1 MGGEALMSTTRATV
15 LYDAPGPRAVRV
27 NRILTAVVS
36 VVLVAL
42 LVAVLWALGNK
53 GQLDG
58 DKWDIFLKGSSWT
71 TYIIPGLWAT
81 VKAAVLSIIFAL
93 IVGAVLGIGRL
104 STHRSVRAV
113 CSVIVE
119 VFRAIPVL
127 VLMLFAYTVFGEWGL
142 FPSSQLGF
150 AAVVFGLTM
159 YNGSVIAETLRSG
172 IGSLPKGQSEAA
184 YSLGLTW
191 GQTMTKI
198 LLPQAVAAM
207 MPAIISQ
214 MVIAL
219 KDSALGYMIGFVEVV
234 RSGRQ
239 LGEYYGAMLPSLLV
253 IAAIMI
259 LINFGL
265 TKLAER
271 IEQQLRAGRARRNPI
286 AKVPHQH
293 AHQGI
298 ETKDEAFVD
307 WHDPAHKDLRNT
319 SE

>member
-1 MGGEALMSTTRATV
+1 MSSVRATV
-15 LYDAPGPRAVRV
+15 LYDAPGPRAVRF
-27 NRILTAVVS
+27 NRILTVIIS
-36 VVLVAL
+36 VL
-42 LVAVLWALGNK
+42 LLAIAIVVLWALGNK

-58 DKWDIFLKGSSWT
+58 DKWDIFLRGTSWT

-81 VKAAVLSIIFAL
+81 LKAAVFSIILAL
-93 IVGAVLGIGRL
+93 IVGALLGIGRL
-104 STHRSVRAV
+104 SNQRPIRWICA
-113 CSVIVE
+113 VIVE
-119 VFRAIPVL
+119 VFRSIPVL
-127 VLMLFAYTVFGEWGL
+127 VLMLFAYTIFGEWGL

-159 YNGSVIAETLRSG
+159 YNGSVIAEVLRSG
-172 IGSLPKGQSEAA
+172 IGSLPQGQSEAA
-184 YSLGLTW
+184 YSLGLSW
-191 GQTMTKI
+191 WQTMGKI

-253 IAAIMI
+253 IAMLMI
-259 LINFGL
+259 VINFGL

-271 IEQQLRAGRARRNPI
+271 IERQLRAGRARRNLV
-286 AKVPHQH
+286 AKVPHH
-293 AHQGI
+293 KEQGL

-307 WHDPAHKDLRNT
+307 WHDPAHRDLRNT

>member
-1 MGGEALMSTTRATV
+1 M
-15 LYDAPGPRAVRV
+15 
-27 NRILTAVVS
+27 
-36 VVLVAL
+36 
-42 LVAVLWALGNK
+42 
-53 GQLDG
+53 
-58 DKWDIFLKGSSWT
+58 
-71 TYIIPGLWAT
+71 
-81 VKAAVLSIIFAL
+81 
-93 IVGAVLGIGRL
+93 
-104 STHRSVRAV
+104 
-113 CSVIVE
+113 
-119 VFRAIPVL
+119 
-127 VLMLFAYTVFGEWGL
+127 
-142 FPSSQLGF
+142 PSANGF

>member
-1 MGGEALMSTTRATV
+1 MSTRATV
-15 LYDAPGPRAVRV
+15 LYDAPGPRAVRI
-27 NRILTAVVS
+27 NRILTVIVS
-36 VVLVAL
+36 LALIAL
-42 LVAVLWALGNK
+42 LVSVLWALGNK

-58 DKWDIFLKGSSWT
+58 DKWNIFTKGSSWT

-81 VKAAVLSIIFAL
+81 VKAAVLSIILAL

-104 STHRSVRAV
+104 STHRSIRWI
-113 CSVIVE
+113 CSIIVE
-119 VFRAIPVL
+119 VFRSIPVL
-127 VLMLFAYTVFGEWGL
+127 VLMLFAYTIFGEWGL
-142 FPSSQLGF
+142 FPSTQLGF

-172 IGSLPKGQSEAA
+172 IESLPKGQSEAA
-184 YSLGLTW
+184 YALGLSW
-191 GQTMTKI
+191 GQTMRKI

-239 LGEYYGAMLPSLLV
+239 LGEYYGSMLPSLLV
-253 IAAIMI
+253 VAAIMI
-259 LINFGL
+259 IINFGL

-271 IEQQLRAGRARRNPI
+271 IERQLRAGRARRNPV
-286 AKVPHQH
+286 AKVPHQP
-293 AHQGI
+293 AHQGL
-298 ETKDEAFVD
+298 ETKDEAMVD
-307 WHDPAHKDLRNT
+307 WHDPAHKDLRGT
-319 SE
+319 FE

>member
-1 MGGEALMSTTRATV
+1 MSARATV
-15 LYDAPGPRAVRV
+15 LYDTPGPKAIRV
-27 NRILTAVVS
+27 NRILTGIVA
-36 VVLVAL
+36 VAL
-42 LVAVLWALGNK
+42 IALLAWILWALGDK
-53 GQLDG
+53 GQLEA
-58 DKWDIFLKGSSWT
+58 DKWNIFIKGNSWT
-71 TYIIPGLWAT
+71 TYILPGLWAT
-81 VKAAVLSIIFAL
+81 VKAAVLSIILAL
-93 IVGAVLGIGRL
+93 VIGALLGIGRL
-104 STHRSVRAV
+104 STHRWVRWI
-113 CSVIVE
+113 CGIIVE
-119 VFRAIPVL
+119 IFRSIPVL

-172 IGSLPKGQSEAA
+172 IESLPKGQSEAA

-191 GQTMTKI
+191 GQTMRKI

-253 IAAIMI
+253 VAAIMI
-259 LINFGL
+259 IINFGL

-271 IEQQLRAGRARRNPI
+271 IEQQLRAGRARRNPV
-286 AKVPHQH
+286 AKVPHH
-293 AHQGI
+293 RDQGV
-298 ETKDEAFVD
+298 ETKDEALAD

>member
-1 MGGEALMSTTRATV
+1 MSTRATV
-15 LYDAPGPRAVRV
+15 LYDAPGPRAVRS
-27 NRILTAVVS
+27 NRILTVIVS
-36 VVLVAL
+36 LALIAL
-42 LVAVLWALGNK
+42 LVSVLWALGNK

-58 DKWDIFLKGSSWT
+58 DKWNIFTKGSSWT

-81 VKAAVLSIIFAL
+81 VKAAVLSIILAL

-104 STHRSVRAV
+104 STHRSIRWI

-119 VFRAIPVL
+119 VFRSIPVL
-127 VLMLFAYTVFGEWGL
+127 VLMLFAYTIFGEWGL
-142 FPSSQLGF
+142 FPSTQLGF

-172 IGSLPKGQSEAA
+172 IESLPKGQSEAA
-184 YSLGLTW
+184 YALGLSW
-191 GQTMTKI
+191 GQTMRKI

-239 LGEYYGAMLPSLLV
+239 LGEYYGSMLPSLLV
-253 IAAIMI
+253 VAAIMI
-259 LINFGL
+259 IINFGL
-265 TKLAER
+265 TRLAER
-271 IEQQLRAGRARRNPI
+271 IERQLRSGRARRNPV
-286 AKVPHQH
+286 AKVPHQP
-293 AHQGI
+293 AHQGL
-298 ETKDEAFVD
+298 ETKDEAMVD
-307 WHDPAHKDLRNT
+307 WHDPAHKDLRGT
-319 SE
+319 FE

>member
-1 MGGEALMSTTRATV
+1 MSTTRATV
-15 LYDAPGPRAVRV
+15 LYDAPGPKAVRV
-27 NRILTAVVS
+27 NRILTVVVS
-36 VVLVAL
+36 LVLLALVVS
-42 LVAVLWALGNK
+42 VLWALGDK

-58 DKWDIFLKGSSWT
+58 DKWNIFVKGNSWT
-71 TYIIPGLWAT
+71 TYILPGLWAT
-81 VKAAVLSIIFAL
+81 VKAAVLSIILAL
-93 IVGAVLGIGRL
+93 VVGAVLGIGRL
-104 STHRSVRAV
+104 STHRSVRWV

-142 FPSSQLGF
+142 FPSTQLGF

-172 IGSLPKGQSEAA
+172 IESLPKGQSEAA
-184 YSLGLTW
+184 YALGLTW
-191 GQTMTKI
+191 GQTMTKV

-253 IAAIMI
+253 VAAIMI
-259 LINFGL
+259 IINFGL
-265 TKLAER
+265 SKIAER
-271 IEQQLRAGRARRNPI
+271 IERQLRAGRARRNPV
-286 AKVPHQH
+286 AKVPHQPDV
-293 AHQGI
+293 QGL
-298 ETKDEAFVD
+298 ETKDEALVD
-307 WHDPAHKDLRNT
+307 WHDPAHRDLRNT

>member
-1 MGGEALMSTTRATV
+1 MSTRATV
-15 LYDAPGPRAVRV
+15 LYDAPGPKAVRI
-27 NRILTAVVS
+27 NRILTVIVTVVLIALVVS
-36 VVLVAL
+36 
-42 LVAVLWALGNK
+42 VLWALGNK

-58 DKWDIFLKGSSWT
+58 DKWNIFAKGSSWT

-81 VKAAVLSIIFAL
+81 VKAAVLSIILAL
-93 IVGAVLGIGRL
+93 VVGAVLGIGRL
-104 STHRSVRAV
+104 STHRSIRWI
-113 CSVIVE
+113 CSIIVE
-119 VFRAIPVL
+119 VFRSIPVL

-142 FPSSQLGF
+142 FPSTQLGF

-172 IGSLPKGQSEAA
+172 IEALPKGQSEAA
-184 YSLGLTW
+184 YALGLSW
-191 GQTMTKI
+191 GQTMRKI

-239 LGEYYGAMLPSLLV
+239 LGEYYGSMLPSLLV
-253 IAAIMI
+253 VAVIMI

-271 IEQQLRAGRARRNPI
+271 IERQLRAGRARRNPV
-286 AKVPHQH
+286 AKVPHQPD
-293 AHQGI
+293 HQGL
-298 ETKDEAFVD
+298 ETKDEALVD
-307 WHDPAHKDLRNT
+307 WHDPSHKDLRNT
-319 SE
+319 FE

>member
-1 MGGEALMSTTRATV
+1 MGGEALMSTRATV
-15 LYDAPGPRAVRV
+15 LYDTPGPRAVRI
-27 NRILTAVVS
+27 NRILTVIVS
-36 VVLVAL
+36 LILIAL
-42 LVAVLWALGNK
+42 LGAVLWALGNK

-58 DKWDIFLKGSSWT
+58 DKWDIFITGSSWT

-81 VKAAVLSIIFAL
+81 VKAAVLSILLAL
-93 IVGAVLGIGRL
+93 VVGAVLGIGRL
-104 STHRSVRAV
+104 STHRSIRWI

-127 VLMLFAYTVFGEWGL
+127 VLMLFAYTIFGVWGL
-142 FPSSQLGF
+142 FPSTQLGF

-159 YNGSVIAETLRSG
+159 YNGSVIAEVLRSG
-172 IGSLPKGQSEAA
+172 IESLPKGQSEAA
-184 YSLGLTW
+184 YALGLSW
-191 GQTMTKI
+191 GLTMRKI

-207 MPAIISQ
+207 LPAIISQ

-253 IAAIMI
+253 VAAIMI
-259 LINFGL
+259 IINFGL

-286 AKVPHQH
+286 AKVPHQKE
-293 AHQGI
+293 QGL
-298 ETKDEAFVD
+298 ETKDEAVVD
-307 WHDPAHKDLRNT
+307 WHDPAHRDLRNT